1 MDKNTARSV
10 YSQVVCDLMHTA
22 VELREIGNG
31 EYTVI
36 VEGYFFLWSM
46 QDWIENSH
54 IWLGKQDIRTL
65 ADIANSQPYKHKGK
79 ATSRANGLRVII

>member
-10 YSQVVCDLMHTA
+10 YSQVVCDLTHTA

-46 QDWIENSH
+46 QDWLDNSH
-54 IWLGKQDIRTL
+54 IWLGKKDLRTL
-65 ADIANSQPYKHKGK
+65 ADIANSEPYKHGYTERKK
-79 ATSRANGLRVII
+79 SHKLRGVT